1 MNQFNLPSCSSEDVM
16 RVKKD
21 IKTKSNNKSVQAA
34 YQSLF
39 GDTQIAV
46 SNIQECLNNPNDIE
60 QRLSLIHNGDV
71 SFADDIIGLTPRGN
85 GASRYRAFLALNE
98 RDILEIRIG
107 NHYETEKVA
116 LAKSNNKAQFLC
128 QVVLITTPPQPES
141 DDAIT
146 STTSVGNLHVLT
158 KKLISSNS
166 SIDDLRNVLISIKD
180 YLISPTKSYEDSIND
195 NNNND
200 IKTENYMRNNK
211 RTIRLTESDLHQ
223 IIEKAINEIGDTKR
237 GQRMLGRL
245 GKRKLDKRDWD
256 GLNNVFNHAVR
267 SRHDALGVTYDSPD
281 HIRQKDEEM
290 ADEFNKA
297 FNESKLYRIV
307 SESVKRLLR
316 ESHDNGKYVSW
327 AIDKLSSN
335 EAIMS
340 LIKYDFAT
348 LRVEVYANEHSGEVA
363 DRIQTSSID
372 DARNFIQQ
380 YQGSPMDA
388 FLDFEVE
395 CANVLD
401 LLH

>member
-16 RVKKD
+16 MVKKD

-211 RTIRLTESDLHQ
+211 RTIRLTESDLHRV
-223 IIEKAINEIGDTKR
+223 IE
-237 GQRMLGRL
+237 
-245 GKRKLDKRDWD
+245 
-256 GLNNVFNHAVR
+256 
-267 SRHDALGVTYDSPD
+267 
-281 HIRQKDEEM
+281 
-290 ADEFNKA
+290 
-297 FNESKLYRIV
+297 
-307 SESVKRLLR
+307 ESVKCVLNEGYTQSDINNTFQQWQQQGLQQIRNGYQNQQVRQNGGYNSLGHESAAYNASALVSKANKLYQYLMKNDIQSASQMLQPISELL
-316 ESHDNGKYVSW
+316 ETIETNILSHQRD
-327 AIDKLSSN
+327 
-335 EAIMS
+335 
-340 LIKYDFAT
+340 
-348 LRVEVYANEHSGEVA
+348 
-363 DRIQTSSID
+363 
-372 DARNFIQQ
+372 QQ
-380 YQGSPMDA
+380 YRNSM
-388 FLDFEVE
+388 
-395 CANVLD
+395 ANNNSRMQ
-401 LLH
+401 